1 MRKHGS
7 LNQPFVRARIIGVI
21 LIIVGI
27 ISIINATPLTIKIGF
42 ASILIGL
49 FTICI
54 VTERSIP
61 VKISDAAL
69 RGNLDAIRRIIRDL
83 NLSGNAVF
91 LPKTDELTEERVFIP
106 PNKTGVIQIPEIHA
120 DDVFLTYMDGK
131 NLKTL
136 GVSIPSSGLKLLKE
150 LEGYE
155 DFKDVNMENL
165 DEKFQVFVETELLK
179 SVSFKKYQNGW
190 KLELEKPLFCVH
202 DETLCQQYPCPTC
215 SALLTLVSRASNSPE
230 KRLWINQVTH
240 NGEKVTFHLNFINR
254 RPQGG

>member
-1 MRKHGS
+1 MG
-7 LNQPFVRARIIGVI
+7 FT

-49 FTICI
+49 FMICI

-61 VKISDAAL
+61 VEISDAVL
-69 RGNLDAIRRIIRDL
+69 RGNIDAIRRIIRDL
-83 NLSGNAVF
+83 NLNGNAIF
-91 LPKTDELTEERVFIP
+91 LPETDKLSEERVFIP
-106 PNKTGVIQIPEIHA
+106 PNKTGVIRIPEIHA
-120 DDVFLTYMDGK
+120 DDIFLTYMDGK

-136 GVSIPSSGLKLLKE
+136 GVSIPPSGLILLKE
-150 LEGYE
+150 LERYE

-165 DEKFQVFVETELLK
+165 DEKLQKFVETELLK

-190 KLELEKPLFCVH
+190 KLNLDKPLFCLH
-202 DETLCQQYPCPTC
+202 DENLCQQYPCPTC
-215 SALLTLVSRASNSPE
+215 SAILTLISRASNSPE

-240 NGEKVTFHLNFINR
+240 NCEKVTFYLNFINR